1 MDVDIFQGHR
11 CGNHRE
17 HNCENERGLQ
27 MWKLLGAWKCRWVG
41 AQIWQLLSGGAG
53 HGCSIYL
60 RALSHTRG
68 TEVEINGA
76 WM

>member
-1 MDVDIFQGHR
+1 METIGSTIVKMKEDYR
-11 CGNHRE
+11 CGNY
-17 HNCENERGLQ
+17 
-27 MWKLLGAWKCRWVG
+27 LGHGSGNCRWVG
-41 AQIWQLLSGGAG
+41 AQIWQLLSAGAG